1 MQLGLKCLGILK
13 SSMFVE
19 MVKAA
24 FPDLEVI
31 TSDFGPSVGA
41 HAGPG
46 AIGFAFRPIKLERNR
61 TSLVS
66 LINHEAARAS

>member
-1 MQLGLKCLGILK
+1 
-13 SSMFVE
+13 MFVE

-31 TSDFGPSVGA
+31 TSDFGPGVGA

-46 AIGFAFRPIKLERNR
+46 AIGFAFRPIKWKRNR
-61 TSLVS
+61 TGFVS
-66 LINHEAARAS
+66 LINHEAATVS